1 MHDRTGP
8 LTDTTV
14 LASSSPARGRSPS
27 ATVSGM
33 QCLLGRE
40 GRCAR
45 SRAWG
50 GPGMRPHRILD
61 GAQRCGAVCAP
72 SWIPSFRVQRD
83 EPRFRGRAV
92 AHLTVKCY
100 SGKPGSPLDACVCH
114 TRVRPRRRGAD
125 DRGACGRHC
134 HFAPRCYEL
143 TQIKTPISPQ
153 VLPGTGAQVLSGCRQ
168 GPGHPLR
175 RGNRCLLGG

>member
-1 MHDRTGP
+1 MGP

-27 ATVSGM
+27 ATVSGT
-33 QCLLGRE
+33 QCPLGWK

-50 GPGMRPHRILD
+50 GPGMRSHRILD
-61 GAQRCGAVCAP
+61 GAQQCGAVCAP
-72 SWIPSFRVQRD
+72 SWIPSFQVQRD

-92 AHLTVKCY
+92 ADLTVKCY
-100 SGKPGSPLDACVCH
+100 SGKSGWPLDARVCH

-125 DRGACGRHC
+125 DQGACGQHG
-134 HFAPRCYEL
+134 HFAPCCYEL
-143 TQIKTPISPQ
+143 TQIKMPVSPQ
-153 VLPGTGAQVLSGCRQ
+153 VLLGTSARVLSGCRQ

-175 RGNRCLLGG
+175 GGNGCLLGG